1 MTYDRTGTPRN
12 PKISLIDNFPMPSR
26 FSVKFAILLMV
37 AVFMS
42 LCTKMSAQSHTHV
55 HISQHNGHWTF
66 PIAID
71 SISDMDVSNDLRS
84 MQVHLKANQIVPFN
98 IEHIDSVTFE
108 NEPSIE
114 SKDHY
119 KVFPL
124 YITTAD
130 GSEIVSRDKYTPCHI
145 SLGGLGSFS
154 N

>member
-1 MTYDRTGTPRN
+1 M
-12 PKISLIDNFPMPSR
+12 
-26 FSVKFAILLMV
+26 
-37 AVFMS
+37 AVVFTTHCME
-42 LCTKMSAQSHTHV
+42 LSAQSHTHV
-55 HISQHNGHWTF
+55 HISQSDGHWTF

-71 SISDMDVSNDLRS
+71 SISDMDVSNDQRCLK
-84 MQVHLKANQIVPFN
+84 VNLKANQTVPFI

-108 NEPSIE
+108 NEPPSE